1 MSTKHTPGPWKAFNC
16 IGPRSLKN
24 WHIQADE
31 LKGRPVATIADIGD
45 GDAANA
51 QLIAAAPELLEAL
64 EFMLEADTNI
74 CENIGRKSDQAMTRI
89 AAIDQARVAIAKAK
103 GQS

>member
-1 MSTKHTPGPWKAFNC
+1 MSTSKHTPGPWKAFNC
-16 IGPRSLKN
+16 IGPRILKN

-31 LKGRPVATIADIGD
+31 LKGRPVSTIADIGD

-51 QLIAAAPELLEAL
+51 HLIAAAPELLEAL
-64 EFMLEADTNI
+64 VAALRYLEIHAD
-74 CENIGRKSDQAMTRI
+74 CPRTRNFI
-89 AAIDQARVAIAKAK
+89 SLQLKPAIAKAK